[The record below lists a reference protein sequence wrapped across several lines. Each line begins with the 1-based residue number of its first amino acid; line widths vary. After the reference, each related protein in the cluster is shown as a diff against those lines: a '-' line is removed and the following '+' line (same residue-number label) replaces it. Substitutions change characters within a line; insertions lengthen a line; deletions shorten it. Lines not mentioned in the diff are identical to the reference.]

1 MNSVNVKTKLNARD
15 HLSQAQVKHVCTDNN
30 KHQNRKTLEQKYT
43 STLKYTRITI
53 YINTEKHSNKLQVW
67 HAL

>member
-43 STLKYTRITI
+43 STLKNTRTSYKSGTLYNQIVYCTGF
-53 YINTEKHSNKLQVW
+53 
-67 HAL
+67 